1 MFTSLRK
8 ILFGSSLP
16 TASEAEQRLTKI
28 KALAVFSS
36 DALSSV
42 AYATEEILWVLVLA
56 GTGYLSFSIPIA
68 LAIATL
74 AIIVATSY
82 YQTVHGYPSGGGA
95 YVVAEEN
102 LGIWPGL
109 IAAAALLIGY
119 VLTVSVSVAAGVEAI
134 TSAFPVLF
142 PYRVGLC
149 LVAIALIT
157 WANLRGIKESGT
169 VFAIPTY
176 GFIFILLTLIGVG
189 TFHVLTGA
197 ITPPTIKAAP
207 GETITQATMLLLLL
221 RAFASGCAA
230 LTGIE
235 AISNGVPAFKAPE
248 ARNAGI
254 TLIAMAVLL
263 GILFLGITFMASS
276 LSIVPIQGETVVSQI
291 GKRVFGEG
299 VFYLFLQVSTA
310 LILVLAANTSFV
322 SFPRLSAILAQSRYL
337 PNQLTN
343 LGDRLVFDNGIFALA
358 SSSAI
363 LIVIFGGDTHQ
374 LIPLYATG
382 VFLSFTLSQMGMV
395 RYWHQ
400 KGQRGWQS
408 KALINGMGAVATGI
422 VMLIV
427 MTVNF
432 FKGAWIVALLI
443 PAFVWMFHA
452 IKRYYYGVAR
462 QLSLE
467 GLQPTDWDDA
477 APQARH
483 KIVVP
488 ISGVHR
494 GSLAALHFARV
505 MSADVTAV
513 IVDVEPE
520 QTSRVREKWP
530 VWGHDVPLIVLESPY
545 RSVIQPLLSY
555 LEKVDQ
561 RDPERGLTV
570 VVLPEFV
577 PPHWWNHLFHNQTAI
592 LFKAILTYQWGRTHT
607 GRVVINVPYHLEKYC
622 SLSNNARE
630 RL

>member
-1 MFTSLRK
+1 MFTDFRR
-8 ILFGSSLP
+8 ILFGDPLP
-16 TASEAEQRLTKI
+16 TAAEAEQRLTKI

-56 GTGYLSFSIPIA
+56 GMGYLHLSIPIA

-74 AIIVATSY
+74 AIIVASSY

-102 LGIWPGL
+102 LGKWPGL
-109 IAAAALLIGY
+109 VAAAALLIGY
-119 VLTVSVSVAAGVEAI
+119 VLTVSVSVAAGVEAV
-134 TSAFPVLF
+134 TSAIPILF
-142 PYRVGLC
+142 PYRVTLC
-149 LVAIALIT
+149 LAAVALIA

-176 GFIFILLTLIGVG
+176 GFILILLALIAVG
-189 TFHVLTGA
+189 AFRVVTGSV
-197 ITPPTIKAAP
+197 PLPTAEAAASSGGAQP
-207 GETITQATMLLLLL
+207 VMLFLLL

-235 AISNGVPAFKAPE
+235 AISNGVPAFKKPE

-263 GILFLGITFMASS
+263 GIMFLGITFLASS
-276 LSIVPIQGETVVSQI
+276 LGIAPTEEETVVSQI
-291 GKRVFGEG
+291 GRLIFGSG
-299 VFYLFLQVSTA
+299 LLYIFLQAATA

-337 PNQLTN
+337 PNQLTS
-343 LGDRLVFDNGIFALA
+343 LGDRLVFNNGILALA
-358 SSSAI
+358 VTSAA

-374 LIPLYATG
+374 LIPLYAVG
-382 VFLSFTLSQMGMV
+382 VFLSFTLSQIGMV
-395 RYWHQ
+395 RHWRRE
-400 KGQRGWQS
+400 GQRGWQW
-408 KALINGMGAVATGI
+408 KAFINGVGALATGV
-422 VMLIV
+422 VMLIILGA
-427 MTVNF
+427 NF
-432 FKGAWIVALLI
+432 LRGAWIVALLI
-443 PAFVWMFHA
+443 PAFVWMFHT
-452 IKRYYYGVAR
+452 IKHYYAYVAK

-467 GLQPTDWDDA
+467 GLEPEVWDDVD
-477 APQARH
+477 PQARH

-488 ISGVHR
+488 ISGAHR

-513 IVDVEPE
+513 MVNVEPE
-520 QTSRVREKWP
+520 RTARVREKWQ
-530 VWGHDVPLIVLESPY
+530 VWGHGVPLVILESPY
-545 RSVIQPLLSY
+545 RSVIQPLLAY

-561 RDPERGLTV
+561 RDHERGLAV

-592 LFKAILTYQWGRTHT
+592 LFKAILTYQRGKTGK
-607 GRVVINVPYHLEKYC
+607 GRVVINVPYHLE
-622 SLSNNARE
+622 R
-630 RL
+630 R